1 MNNILIDTC
10 FWYALFDARDS
21 NHHKALEL
29 VLYLDLGNVILP
41 YPTLYET
48 INTRFTRNKEWV
60 EEFEKVLKN
69 KNVQILE
76 DLEYKENGL
85 ALTMDSIL
93 NKNRPISLVDM
104 VIRLMLDD
112 VNLKIDYF
120 ITFNTKDFIDL
131 CHKKRIELI
140 NE

>member
-29 VLYLDLGNVILP
+29 VFYLELGNVILP

-104 VIRLMLDD
+104 VIRLMLED

>member
-131 CHKKRIELI
+131 CYKKRIELI